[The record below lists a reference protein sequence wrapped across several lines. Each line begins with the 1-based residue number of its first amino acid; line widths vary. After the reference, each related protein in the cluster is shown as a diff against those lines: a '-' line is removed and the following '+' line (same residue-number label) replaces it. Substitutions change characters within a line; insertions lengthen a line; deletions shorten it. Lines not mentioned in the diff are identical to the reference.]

1 MKKVL
6 IGLTAALIAGTGVS
20 TTATAQ
26 VRDRDRDGVPNKYD
40 KHPNK
45 PRWAKGQRLDSRYRQ
60 RTYVITDYSR
70 RGWRA
75 PPPGYA
81 YYRTDTGD
89 VVLAA
94 VATGI
99 ISAVIASAIYN

>member
-6 IGLTAALIAGTGVS
+6 IALAAAMVAAGGISTA
-20 TTATAQ
+20 ATAQ
-26 VRDRDRDGVPNKYD
+26 VRDKDRDGVPNRYD
-40 KHPNK
+40 NHPNK
-45 PRWAKGQRLDSRYRQ
+45 PRWAKGQRLDTRYRNK
-60 RTYVITDYSR
+60 TYIVTDYGR

-99 ISAVIASAIYN
+99 ISAVVANAIYN

>member
-1 MKKVL
+1 MKK
-6 IGLTAALIAGTGVS
+6 ALIALSAVLMAGSSMSV
-20 TTATAQ
+20 AEAQ
-26 VRDRDRDGVPNKYD
+26 QYRDRDRDGVPNRYD

-60 RTYVITDYSR
+60 RTYVITDYGR